1 MCVIPEAHSKPLPK
15 TGSAMQM
22 VDIGAQTKITDQVK
36 VAVAVAVERARVKLI
51 RLIPKPA
58 LKY

>member
-1 MCVIPEAHSKPLPK
+1 
-15 TGSAMQM
+15 MQM